1 MPENTQN
8 NQPKPPQG
16 TPQKAADYV
25 EQLTALINE
34 DKLLAVHTDLSKFD
48 PSNLQD
54 HYRIGLKDYMV
65 EISHAKD
72 ANSGKDSFV
81 LLFTNIKNIQEGCT
95 EKLILGY
102 LNLNSDQFNRLKD
115 AVMIQDLRIKRLA
128 EEKLFKEN
136 LEPIDQILQEIKQQD
151 IKIADSLNK
160 PPAEKTPTSEQS
172 PVFSPDVKTPTPTTE
187 VKTKEI
193 DHTTLSTLAAQNP
206 RPAEENQTT
215 PIASPTQPAYS

>member
-16 TPQKAADYV
+16 TSQKAADYV
-25 EQLTALINE
+25 EQLTTLINE
-34 DKLLAVHTDLSKFD
+34 DKLQAVHTDLSKFD

-54 HYRIGLKDYMV
+54 HYRIELKDYMV

-72 ANSGKDSFV
+72 ANTGNDSFV
-81 LLFTNIKNIQEGCT
+81 LLFTNLKNIQEGCT

-102 LNLNSDQFNRLKD
+102 LNLNSGQFNRLKD
-115 AVMIQDLRIKRLA
+115 AAITQDLRIKRLT

-151 IKIADSLNK
+151 IKITDSLNK

-172 PVFSPDVKTPTPTTE
+172 PVFSPEVKTPAPNTE
-187 VKTKEI
+187 VKIKEI

>member
-16 TPQKAADYV
+16 TSQKAADYV

-34 DKLLAVHTDLSKFD
+34 DKLQAVHTDLSKFD

-54 HYRIGLKDYMV
+54 HYRIELKDYMV

-102 LNLNSDQFNRLKD
+102 LNLNSGQFNRLKD

-151 IKIADSLNK
+151 IKIAGSLNK

-172 PVFSPDVKTPTPTTE
+172 PVFSPDVKTPTPNTE

-193 DHTTLSTLAAQNP
+193 DQTTLSTLAAQNP

-215 PIASPTQPAYS
+215 PIASPAQPAYS

>member
-16 TPQKAADYV
+16 TSQKAADYV

-34 DKLLAVHTDLSKFD
+34 DKLQAVHTDLSKFD

-54 HYRIGLKDYMV
+54 HYRIELKDYMV

-102 LNLNSDQFNRLKD
+102 LNLNSGQFNRLKD

-151 IKIADSLNK
+151 IKT
-160 PPAEKTPTSEQS
+160 PA
-172 PVFSPDVKTPTPTTE
+172 V
-187 VKTKEI
+187 
-193 DHTTLSTLAAQNP
+193 
-206 RPAEENQTT
+206 
-215 PIASPTQPAYS
+215 